1 MNFYRYNTFRLGVE
15 NFLDDMQDDESDDDM
30 DDADAM
36 SNGDFE
42 KKADT
47 AEDFSDI
54 HELAEDLQTTSQVCV

>member
-1 MNFYRYNTFRLGVE
+1 
-15 NFLDDMQDDESDDDM
+15 MQDEESDDDM
-30 DDADAM
+30 YDEDTT

-54 HELAEDLQTTSQVCV
+54 KELAEDLQTPSQVCNISIKPIYVTNCTIL